1 MVMAWQ
7 TPHNRN
13 DLTGTLLPLRL
24 TRRAFVTGAIAL
36 PTIAAAAQQQTG
48 LAALGNGIRP
58 DLVARTL
65 AALARHETHI
75 WSRDVVAIAD
85 FALPSSAP
93 RLHLLDLLAGTV
105 TTMLVAHGKGSDP
118 DHTGM
123 LQGFSNLEGSA
134 ATSEGAYLT
143 GVAYSGEHGPSRRL
157 IGLEPSNDAAEPRA
171 IVIHS
176 AWYVGPEILAR
187 QGVLG
192 RSDGCFAVSPADI
205 DAARAP
211 RQGQAALRGLKSR
224 ARSRRCAHSPAA
236 IFYLSTVSRRSVS
249 SRPKIRRSSCA
260 GIGLRLFW

>member
-1 MVMAWQ
+1 MAWRNPL
-7 TPHNRN
+7 TRN
-13 DLTGTLLPLRL
+13 DPPGTLLPPRL
-24 TRRAFVTGAIAL
+24 TRRGVVTGALAL
-36 PTIAAAAQQQTG
+36 PTIARAARPQTG
-48 LAALGNGIRP
+48 LATLANGVRP
-58 DLVARTL
+58 DLVTRTL
-65 AALARHETHI
+65 GALARHEARI

-85 FALPSSAP
+85 FALPSSTP

-123 LQGFSNLEGSA
+123 LQSFSNLAGSA

-143 GVAYSGEHGPSRRL
+143 GEPYDGEHGASRRL
-157 IGLEPSNDAAEPRA
+157 IGLDPTNDAAEPRA

-205 DAARAP
+205 GMLLSRL
-211 RQGQAALRGLKSR
+211 GRGRLL
-224 ARSRRCAHSPAA
+224 
-236 IFYLSTVSRRSVS
+236 Y
-249 SRPKIRRSSCA
+249 A
-260 GIGLRLFW
+260 G